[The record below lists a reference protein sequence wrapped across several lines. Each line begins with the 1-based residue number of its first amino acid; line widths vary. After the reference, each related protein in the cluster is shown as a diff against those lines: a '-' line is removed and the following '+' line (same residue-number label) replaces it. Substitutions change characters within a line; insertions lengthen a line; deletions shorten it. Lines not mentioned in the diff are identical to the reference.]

1 MKTRAKQLLIS
12 ALALGLI
19 CFSIAGWTAIKV
31 VAWVRDLPN
40 RIVIDG
46 DALANTFGSVVV
58 QSYHEGL
65 IKGDVETQSQIIR
78 DFTSLVTN
86 DAAAQKWVRTEYST
100 DIRLLSSSPNS
111 DVATLAAKL
120 LTLLPERD
128 WPSSNRRLP
137 RPQASHPHVDVAELA
152 SSDSHKLVHENCGR
166 WRWLLARR
174 LLHRMD
180 LSVLAAGKLI
190 RLSQASLRY
199 ASLQRG

>member
-1 MKTRAKQLLIS
+1 MKTRAKKLLIS

-31 VAWVRDLPN
+31 VAWIRDLPN

-86 DAAAQKWVRTEYST
+86 DAAAQEWVRTEYST
-100 DIRLLSSSPNS
+100 DIRLLSSSTNA
-111 DVATLAAKL
+111 DVAALAAKL
-120 LTLLPERD
+120 LTLLPE
-128 WPSSNRRLP
+128 
-137 RPQASHPHVDVAELA
+137 PQKTV
-152 SSDSHKLVHENCGR
+152 
-166 WRWLLARR
+166 
-174 LLHRMD
+174 
-180 LSVLAAGKLI
+180 
-190 RLSQASLRY
+190 Q
-199 ASLQRG
+199 

>member
-65 IKGDVETQSQIIR
+65 IKGDIETQSQIIR

-86 DAAAQKWVRTEYST
+86 DAAAQEWVRTEYST
-100 DIRLLSSSPNS
+100 DIRLLSSSTNA
-111 DVATLAAKL
+111 DVAALAAKL
-120 LTLLPERD
+120 LTLLPE
-128 WPSSNRRLP
+128 
-137 RPQASHPHVDVAELA
+137 PQKTV
-152 SSDSHKLVHENCGR
+152 
-166 WRWLLARR
+166 
-174 LLHRMD
+174 
-180 LSVLAAGKLI
+180 
-190 RLSQASLRY
+190 Q
-199 ASLQRG
+199 

>member
-65 IKGDVETQSQIIR
+65 IKGDIETQSQIIR

-86 DAAAQKWVRTEYST
+86 DAAAQEWVRTEYST
-100 DIRLLSSSPNS
+100 DIRLLCSSPNAE
-111 DVATLAAKL
+111 VAALATKL
-120 LTLLPERD
+120 LMLLPE
-128 WPSSNRRLP
+128 
-137 RPQASHPHVDVAELA
+137 PQKTV
-152 SSDSHKLVHENCGR
+152 
-166 WRWLLARR
+166 
-174 LLHRMD
+174 
-180 LSVLAAGKLI
+180 
-190 RLSQASLRY
+190 Q
-199 ASLQRG
+199 